1 MDGAAES
8 FVGAAEFVGRRGHES
23 ITVAADGLVVDKGA
37 RRDHEL
43 RSRAQGTA
51 AENGAA
57 DADAGPE
64 RAGTVIAAD
73 GLVMAERAA
82 GDGEA
87 AGVLDGAAGACRAAV
102 AAAVATGL
110 RHVEGEPTVGDASN
124 A

>member
-8 FVGAAEFVGRRGHES
+8 FVGAAEFVARRGHEL
-23 ITVAADGLVVDKGA
+23 IPVAADGLVVGKGA

-43 RSRAQGTA
+43 RSRPRETA

-57 DADAGPE
+57 DAGAGPE

-73 GLVMAERAA
+73 GLVSAERAA

-87 AGVLDGAAGACRAAV
+87 AGVLDGAAGACCAAAAV
-102 AAAVATGL
+102 AAG
-110 RHVEGEPTVGDASN
+110 
-124 A
+124 